1 MAGSLHERKSVSFT
15 GAEASAVADALS
27 YYLLASS
34 GNFGQG
40 WEPGHDDD
48 ERQEY
53 DTARAIQK
61 RKLARLMAIA
71 DALS

>member
-1 MAGSLHERKSVSFT
+1 MSGRIRTRSVTFT
-15 GAEASAVADALS
+15 GPEASAVADALS

-40 WEPGHDDD
+40 WEAGHDDD
-48 ERQEY
+48 ERAEYEADRRRQE
-53 DTARAIQK
+53 